1 MYLKS
6 MEIQGF
12 KSFAE
17 KTLLSFLPPMDGRNS
32 ITAVVGPNGSGKS
45 NISDGIRWVLGE
57 QSMKQLRGK
66 KGSDIIFSG
75 SENKGQMS
83 VASVTITLDNNNKQS
98 LIEYDELVV
107 TRKLYRTGDSEYLIN
122 GYKVRLFD
130 LQILLAKA
138 QFAHGSYSVIGQGVI
153 DRMLLQ
159 SPQER
164 KAFFD
169 EASGIKEFQIK
180 RHQAFLK
187 LNRSKEHIEQAD
199 MILQEITPRLKTLTR
214 QVKKL
219 EQRQN
224 VEMSLR
230 EFQEQYYIT
239 LWKHYVSDLSLVQKN
254 YNEIENQCRE
264 LEVKLSGT
272 QEDLAI
278 LARAESRQDAF
289 LALQRSYQDLVQRK
303 NKLEQER
310 AVLSG
315 RMQTEYSKAGK
326 HNVNWLENKTTDLR
340 SSSEHIKQNSSDLL
354 LKKNQIEQTL
364 TEEKKKKEVRDV
376 EYTELK
382 NHLVNLEQRFQE
394 MKNDQTLW
402 QFTGLTAV
410 EAILSERHRFGR
422 VHGAVAQLAEVE
434 PKYSLALDVSAGSHL
449 NSLVV
454 DDDGIARD
462 CIEYLRTERLGYA
475 SFLPLNK
482 IKSRILPSDITQYLS
497 YNGVYGLAIDLVKF
511 DQKFA
516 NIFSYI
522 FGSTL
527 IIENINVGREIGI
540 GRIRMVTLDGDILE
554 TSGSM
559 KGGYRKKN
567 KRGLSFAD
575 SSLYNSAVDAD
586 KTEKEMM
593 EAKSQLLELER
604 LIADKQKNIFDLTSQ
619 YEILSEKQNMLE
631 NQIRD
636 AESERAALEQE
647 LALSTMSA
655 NDYSSIMKEVSAQK
669 DSVDVGINKIK
680 KDLLG
685 IQKNIDEFN
694 AKEEEKKQRVFA
706 LQNQMQD
713 IQASLNMVVME
724 KNDLNI
730 KIVKIETKEEDLEKE
745 AYQEL
750 HSSIATLGD
759 KIISKYTLT
768 DLDELQIQIQKL
780 KYQLSLIGGIDE
792 EVFGEY
798 EETKTRH
805 EDLSVQLD
813 DLNEA
818 VDDLEQMIA
827 ELDEIMRKKRS
838 KAFKEIRK
846 EFKRYFAILFDG
858 GSADLVEM
866 YGEEND
872 DQQSMGDEQASED
885 LEGEDDLTVEKKNKR
900 KNSKEI
906 LQGIDIKACPP
917 GKKIKH
923 IQSLSGGERTMTS
936 IALVCAI
943 LHINPAPFVVL
954 DEVEAAL
961 DEANTLRLTKI
972 IHELSVQSQFILIT
986 HNRATM
992 HAADALYGVTMGSNG
1007 ISKLVSVKL
1016 NN

>member
-1 MYLKS
+1 